1 MLSYSIITKIALGR
15 VLCHWLHSRDCPFST
30 RRGNACR
37 MSLRVFLHQT
47 TDASR
52 MNPRS
57 LFASDH
63 RRLSYEP
70 GLSYDPWSSCIKPQA
85 LICLWAYD
93 RGTSSAS
100 GRIRRRFVY
109 ASRRSVLWLRS
120 RIRVC
125 ACRCFALSANSR
137 GTMPPA
143 YSRSKRVII
152 TFSTGCVFAKSTRVR
167 CEFARANLRMRICAR
182 EHGACEFALANSHA
196 RIRTREF
203 ARANSHAQIYVCTKP
218 AGS

>member
-152 TFSTGCVFAKSTRVR
+152 TFSTGCVFREIEIDTR
-167 CEFARANLRMRICAR
+167 AMRI
-182 EHGACEFALANSHA
+182 
-196 RIRTREF
+196 
-203 ARANSHAQIYVCTKP
+203 
-218 AGS
+218 